1 MATRVWADGEQSAD
15 GFVRGQQY
23 GDTLAEQSAAES
35 AQLLDGFLGRLEDAL
50 DNAGSF
56 EAARAALL
64 QVFERETDPRE
75 LAELV
80 QHVMMCAQLAGHLAV
95 EEDL

>member
-1 MATRVWADGEQSAD
+1 MATRVWAEGDQSAD

-23 GDTLAEQSAAES
+23 VDQLAEAAAAES
-35 AQLLDGFLGRLEDAL
+35 AQLLDGFLGRLDEAL
-50 DNAGSF
+50 DNAGTF

-64 QVFERETDPRE
+64 KAFDNEKDPRD

-80 QHVMMCAQLAGHLAV
+80 ERVMVLGQLAGFLAV